1 MRKELNKEKY
11 KNKLTMYYEVLK
23 EYYPKP
29 YEVYFLTR
37 DKKLTVPE
45 SLLSLFVSVC
55 TLSTAGIPI
64 DSNDIDALSDL
75 SPYYLVKKDN
85 LKFLVSI
92 KNYVLEAIE
101 LPSDTNE
108 KKFVYGKNKFRNVGK
123 VNIK

>member
-1 MRKELNKEKY
+1 
-11 KNKLTMYYEVLK
+11 
-23 EYYPKP
+23 
-29 YEVYFLTR
+29 
-37 DKKLTVPE
+37 
-45 SLLSLFVSVC
+45 VC
-55 TLSTAGIPI
+55 TLSTAGIPV

-85 LKFLVSI
+85 LKLLVNI
-92 KNYVLEAIE
+92 KNYVLEVIE